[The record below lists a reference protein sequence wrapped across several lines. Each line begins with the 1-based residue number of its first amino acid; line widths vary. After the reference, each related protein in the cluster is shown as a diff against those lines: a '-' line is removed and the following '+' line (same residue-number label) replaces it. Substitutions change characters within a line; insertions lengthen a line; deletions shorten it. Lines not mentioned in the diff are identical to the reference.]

1 MRDLFISERSS
12 FCLIVL
18 AIATAL
24 ALLHVITGA
33 EWVSVVGT
41 VITFLV
47 SSKALSH
54 YIETKTGVA
63 ANTPTAP

>member
-1 MRDLFISERSS
+1 MKDLLISERSS

-24 ALLHVITGA
+24 ALLHVITGDQ
-33 EWVSVVGT
+33 WVSITGT
-41 VITFLV
+41 LITFLV

-54 YIETKTGVA
+54 YVETKTA
-63 ANTPTAP
+63 ASTPAPGA